1 MGEEIYLMGY
11 LSRYGDTLYSI
22 YGVGEIYIT
31 NVIYLESLLQVNAAI
46 SPTLNEAYA
55 KLKNSFPSKVQII
68 K

>member
-1 MGEEIYLMGY
+1 MGEEIYLIGY
-11 LSRYGDTLYSI
+11 LTRYGDTLYSI

-31 NVIYLESLLQVNAAI
+31 NVVYLKSLLQINAAI

-55 KLKNSFPSKVQII
+55 KLKNSFPSKVQLI

>member
-1 MGEEIYLMGY
+1 MGEEVYLMGY

-31 NVIYLESLLQVNAAI
+31 NVIYKESLLQINTAI